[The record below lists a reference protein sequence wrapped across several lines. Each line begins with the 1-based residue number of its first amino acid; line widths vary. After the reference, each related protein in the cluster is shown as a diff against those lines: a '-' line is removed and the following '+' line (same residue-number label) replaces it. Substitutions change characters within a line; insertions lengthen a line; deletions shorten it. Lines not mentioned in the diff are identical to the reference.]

1 MKKVCLLDLNYTL
14 VKNQKETRL
23 LHPLEK
29 RMAAEEYRTDLI
41 DKIKK
46 DFDLVLIITA
56 RPDCQREATMEN
68 LRKKTGWLPDGVY
81 FNKLNL
87 EPPACKERALY
98 EYVFPMF
105 EGEDVEYFGIESN
118 PNTRAM
124 YEQHKIASVPYNT
137 YISAKQR
144 GGSKMHEKNLRNY
157 VYVCPYCFNKLE
169 DCTCSRFP
177 ESLIQIDRNIWP
189 IIKVLN
195 NKWYFTEHCCEGH
208 IGANES
214 MFISFRKNYKT
225 KLPLPKGF
233 IGDGGYLKAVISGS
247 SEQAKKRNKR
257 KLLNAL
263 YAWANLLEDRKPD
276 GFPGF

>member
-1 MKKVCLLDLNYTL
+1 MMKVCLLDLNYTL
-14 VKNQKETRL
+14 VKNQKETRSL
-23 LHPLEK
+23 QPFRR

-41 DKIKK
+41 ERIKN

-56 RPDCQREATMEN
+56 RPDYQREATLEN

-81 FNKLNL
+81 FNELHL

-105 EGEDVEYFGIESN
+105 KGEHVEYFGIESN
-118 PNTRAM
+118 PETRAM
-124 YEQHKIASVPYNT
+124 YARHNIASVPYST
-137 YISAKQR
+137 YISEKQS
-144 GGSKMHEKNLRNY
+144 GESNMYEKNLRNY

-169 DCTCSRFP
+169 DCACHRFP

-208 IGANES
+208 IGSNES
-214 MFISFRKNYKT
+214 MFISFKKNYKT
-225 KLPLPKGF
+225 RVPLPEGF
-233 IGDGGYLKAVISGS
+233 AGEDGYLYAVIPGR

-257 KLLNAL
+257 NLLNAL